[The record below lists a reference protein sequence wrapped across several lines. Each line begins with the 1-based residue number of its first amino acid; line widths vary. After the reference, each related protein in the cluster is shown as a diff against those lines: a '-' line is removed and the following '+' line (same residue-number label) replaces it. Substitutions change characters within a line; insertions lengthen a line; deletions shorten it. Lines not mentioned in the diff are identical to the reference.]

1 MAEKPTIM
9 VQIADR
15 AWTLDAVHAAC
26 RMGRRSPAVIALIS
40 MIPVQH
46 PGWLGTEWGSMDFS
60 DVAKDDLEDYQDTVL
75 DYGLDCRMVQCQY
88 IDFVDGLADAAEQ
101 LNAQIV
107 FAKLPPTLI
116 PAWHR
121 LQVWLLKRRLSR
133 QQRQLVEASVSLPAM
148 PTVDEP
154 AHEVSNESSVV
165 ASPTSPLVPLILTD
179 F

>member
-46 PGWLGTEWGSMDFS
+46 TGWLGTEWGYMDFS
-60 DVAKDDLEDYQDTVL
+60 KAAKHDLEDYQDTVL
-75 DYGLDCRMVQCQY
+75 DYGLNYRMVQGQY
-88 IDFVDGLADAAEQ
+88 VDFVDGLADAAEQ

-107 FAKLPPTLI
+107 FARFPNTLI
-116 PAWHR
+116 PAWRR
-121 LQVWLLKRRLSR
+121 LQMWLLRCRFSK
-133 QQRQLVEASVSLPAM
+133 QQRQLIESFVSLPAV
-148 PTVDEP
+148 PTADEP
-154 AHEVSNESSVV
+154 THEVSHY
-165 ASPTSPLVPLILTD
+165 
-179 F
+179 